1 VLWVEGAAIA
11 MALQPHPSPFVV
23 VAEQAGAKGRG
34 AVQSSRAAL
43 GVEGSMKKRRVNEE
57 DSLV

>member
-1 VLWVEGAAIA
+1 MLWVEEEAIA
-11 MALQPHPSPFVV
+11 MAPQPHPSRFVV
-23 VAEQAGAKGRG
+23 VAEQAGPKERG

-57 DSLV
+57 DNLV